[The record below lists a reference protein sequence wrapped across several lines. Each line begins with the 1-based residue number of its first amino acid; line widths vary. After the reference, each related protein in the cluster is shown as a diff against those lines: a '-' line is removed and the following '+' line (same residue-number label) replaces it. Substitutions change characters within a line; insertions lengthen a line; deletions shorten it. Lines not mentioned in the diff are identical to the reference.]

1 MSQLTDERR
10 GDRQALAF
18 YRIVETDPPTV
29 RDFLSQKARGRPLRF
44 RTARALRLWEGV
56 SVYRSRDEAAA
67 LAGRSPQLGAFVAE
81 IRVPNDGSFRYEL
94 DSGPHGH
101 CTIWGDAASLLA
113 LVVSVRPVQGVH

>member
-1 MSQLTDERR
+1 LTDEGP
-10 GDRQALAF
+10 GDPRTLTF

-56 SVYRSRDEAAA
+56 SVYRSRYGAAA
-67 LAGRSPQLGAFVAE
+67 LAGRSPRLGAFVAE
-81 IRVPNDGSFRYEL
+81 IRVTDDGSFRYEL
-94 DSGPHGH
+94 DNGPRGH

-113 LVVSVRPVQGVH
+113 LVVSVRPAQGVH